1 MDRLFEDDEEE
12 ASYNWPTAP
21 GEVFSVCVQSY
32 RGDEGCRAEITYSY
46 SANGEYY
53 SGVFQRLLGSEDDAQ
68 RIPCT
73 FAPGHKLLVHYR
85 PDKPEVSTLFEQD
98 MNVG

>member
-1 MDRLFEDDEEE
+1 LDRLFEDDEEE

-53 SGVFQRLLGSEDDAQ
+53 SGVFQRLLGSEDDAKGYLAPS
-68 RIPCT
+68 RLATNSSCT
-73 FAPGHKLLVHYR
+73 TAPISLKFQLCSN
-85 PDKPEVSTLFEQD
+85 KI
-98 MNVG
+98 